1 MANEDRIAAAV
12 RRWAERWDERAEEED
27 RELDAIRQRQDA
39 QWKDRE

>member
-1 MANEDRIAAAV
+1 MDSEDRIAAAV
-12 RRWAERWDERAEEED
+12 RRWVARWDERAEEED